1 MAITDAW
8 HCYHMCYHS
17 GMSEKVVVDTSVIIG
32 ALIGKRGA
40 NREVLRQCLAGEYL
54 PLISNSLF
62 QEYEDAS
69 FRPRIRRACPLDDGE
84 IRDFLNAFYSVC
96 HWVPIYYLPPRSRGP
111 RRPPHRSLD
120 ISSCR
125 CGSNTTCERC
135 SSAIGRAA
143 CFERRRTKEPT
154 RRSTRSG
161 KPATGV

>member
-1 MAITDAW
+1 
-8 HCYHMCYHS
+8 
-17 GMSEKVVVDTSVIIG
+17 MSEKVVVDTSVIIG

-96 HWVPIYYLPPRSRGP
+96 HWVTIYYLWRPNLTDEGDNFLIELALAGGSQKIVTNNVKDLAAAELRFDELQILTPRQILRG
-111 RRPPHRSLD
+111 
-120 ISSCR
+120 
-125 CGSNTTCERC
+125 
-135 SSAIGRAA
+135 
-143 CFERRRTKEPT
+143 
-154 RRSTRSG
+154 
-161 KPATGV
+161 